1 MKSNSKIKQLLTR
14 SLLASS
20 VLFCS
25 LHGMAQQGRA
35 VIADPKIG
43 AISFTD
49 MAGFQLDE
57 AYIQPNELVKLK
69 IPLLNNNHGQ
79 ALPAGSCKIKIGFG
93 SKLVLDPSFDLNA
106 TALSSYFQWSSSM
119 NSGQLQITGELIEAL
134 PANITDVDVALKV
147 KGAVIGKSTI
157 TANFLITNHNT
168 FTVLSDEDGTNN
180 ASFLQYTV
188 TNRQAPVSVTT
199 ITDIV
204 KEGCAVTVSFSTD
217 REINLA
223 RYDVEVSKDGITF
236 EKVASLNAAGSLSY
250 NSSFELPSSLQ
261 LEKLQLRV
269 KSVQSNGKLVY
280 SAGKSTSGICKPLP
294 LKLSVYPN
302 PVSSG
307 VNKVVIATAQGTFD
321 GKYKVKMMD
330 MSGKTVLV
338 KELTLSGVQSFP
350 VELTTIAGGKYLL
363 QITTTDNV
371 QIGVLK
377 FEKL

>member
-35 VIADPKIG
+35 VMADPKLG
-43 AISFTD
+43 TISFTD

-69 IPLLNNNHGQ
+69 IPVLNNSHGQ

-106 TALSSYFQWSSSM
+106 TAMNSYFQWSSSM

-134 PANITDVDVALKV
+134 PANITNVEVALKV
-147 KGAVIGKSTI
+147 KGTVVGKSTI

-180 ASFLQYTV
+180 SSFLQYTV

-199 ITDIV
+199 ITDVV
-204 KEGCAVTVSFSTD
+204 KEGCSLNVSFSTD
-217 REINLA
+217 REINLVK
-223 RYDVEVSKDGITF
+223 YEVEISKDGASF
-236 EKVASLNAAGSLSY
+236 EKVASLSAAGNLSY
-250 NSSFELPSSLQ
+250 NASFEIPSGLQ
-261 LEKLQLRV
+261 VDKLFVRI
-269 KSVQSNGKLVY
+269 KSVERNGKILY
-280 SAGKSTSGICKPLP
+280 SNVKNTNGLCKVQPV
-294 LKLSVYPN
+294 KLSVYPS
-302 PVSSG
+302 PASG
-307 VNKVVIATAQGTFD
+307 VDKVMIAAAQGSFN

-338 KELTLSGVQSFP
+338 KDVSLAGVQNFP
-350 VELTTIAGGKYLL
+350 LELVNIAAGKYLI
-363 QITTTDNV
+363 QMSTADNV
-371 QIGVLK
+371 QIGLLK

>member
-20 VLFCS
+20 MLLCS
-25 LHGMAQQGRA
+25 LHGMAQGRA

-43 AISFTD
+43 TISFTD
-49 MAGFQLDE
+49 MAGLRLDE

-69 IPLLNNNHGQ
+69 IPVLNNNHGQ

-106 TALSSYFQWSSSM
+106 TAMNSYFQWSSSM

-134 PANITDVDVALKV
+134 PANITDVEVALKV
-147 KGAVIGKSTI
+147 KGTVVGKSTI

-180 ASFLQYTV
+180 SSFLQYTV

-199 ITDIV
+199 ITDIE
-204 KEGCAVTVSFSTD
+204 KEGCAMTVSFATD

-223 RYDVEVSKDGITF
+223 RYDVEVSKDGIKF
-236 EKVASLNAAGSLSY
+236 EKVASLNAAGNLSY
-250 NSSFELPSSLQ
+250 NASFELPSSLQ
-261 LEKLQLRV
+261 VEKLQVRI
-269 KSVQSNGKLVY
+269 KAVQVNGRLIYSTAKNSNGL
-280 SAGKSTSGICKPLP
+280 CKALP

-302 PVSSG
+302 PASG
-307 VNKVVIATAQGTFD
+307 VDKVVIATAQGSFN
-321 GKYKVKMMD
+321 GKYKVKLLD
-330 MSGKTVLV
+330 MSGKTVLA

-350 VELTTIAGGKYLL
+350 LELVTIAGGKYLVQL
-363 QITTTDNV
+363 TTVDNV
-371 QIGVLK
+371 QLGVLK